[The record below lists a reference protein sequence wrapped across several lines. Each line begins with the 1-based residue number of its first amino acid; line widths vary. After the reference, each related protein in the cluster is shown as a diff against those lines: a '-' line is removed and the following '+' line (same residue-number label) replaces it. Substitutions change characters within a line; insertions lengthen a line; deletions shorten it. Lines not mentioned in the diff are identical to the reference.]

1 LKDKKLNHLKFYSPP
16 VLWMA
21 FIFFMSTDT
30 FSFSKT
36 SSIIIPVLEYIFPF
50 FSADTV
56 EGLHHAL
63 RKAGHFTE
71 YAILSLLWFRAVN
84 KGFARWNF
92 YHAFLS
98 FTITSIYAFT
108 DEYHQS
114 FIEDRSSSILDVL
127 LDSSG
132 ALTSQLAL
140 WLHHLR
146 SKVI

>member
-1 LKDKKLNHLKFYSPP
+1 MNHLKFYSPP
-16 VLWMA
+16 LLWMV

-30 FSFSKT
+30 FSLNKT
-36 SSIIIPVLEYIFPF
+36 GSIIIPVLKFLLPF
-50 FSADTV
+50 FSPDII

-63 RKAGHFTE
+63 RKGAHFIE
-71 YAILSLLWFRAVN
+71 YAVLSLLWFRAIN
-84 KGFARWNF
+84 RGFTRWKL

-98 FTITSIYAFT
+98 FAITSIYAFT

-132 ALTSQLAL
+132 ALTSQVAL